1 MRILLHDYS
10 GHAFAAQ
17 LSRQLASRKH
27 EVLHLYSLSVL
38 TPQGAIGKL
47 ESDSATLEFFGIQ
60 LAQVIEKQAFLRRY
74 FQERLYGR
82 LLREKILAFRPDLV
96 ISGNTPLDAQAFAL
110 GAARSVGA
118 GFIFWLQDV
127 QGIAIERLL
136 SARLGLAG
144 QLVGKYYKSME
155 QRLLRR
161 SDAVVVISEDFANIL
176 RDWRVDSDAIWTIP
190 NWASVGEVPERP
202 RINPWAQEH
211 GVADRFCFLY
221 SGTLGMKHD
230 PGLLLHLAHQYRDND
245 GVRVIVI
252 SEGNGAQWLARRG
265 AEIGLKGLRVLPFQ
279 PYANLADALA
289 SADILL
295 AILEPD
301 AGVFSVPSKV
311 LSYLCAARPLL
322 LAVPQENLA
331 ARIVLEAGA
340 GVVVRPQD
348 LQGFLREA
356 ELLRGNPERRSKMSQ
371 GARQYAAQ
379 NFDLDR
385 ITDRFEEVF
394 RSVRAKRS

>member
-1 MRILLHDYS
+1 
-10 GHAFAAQ
+10 
-17 LSRQLASRKH
+17 
-27 EVLHLYSLSVL
+27 
-38 TPQGAIGKL
+38 L

-394 RSVRAKRS
+394 RSVRAQGS